1 MSNIEQI
8 RTLATKIQDASNEVM
23 TLTKDRDDWTKPDR
37 KTMHIGGRHIHVV
50 CKSGAT
56 HPMLREAQIAV
67 VKAIDIE
74 IIKAKSRLE
83 GLAHQLSK
91 LVKSGVVA

>member
-8 RTLATKIQDASNEVM
+8 RALAVKIQETSNEVM
-23 TLTKDRDDWTKPDR
+23 TLAKDRDDWTKPDR
-37 KTMHIGGRHIHVV
+37 KTMHIGGRHVHVV
-50 CKSGAT
+50 LN
-56 HPMLREAQIAV
+56 PMLRETQIAV

-83 GLAHQLSK
+83 GLVHQLNK
-91 LVKSGVVA
+91 LVKSGVAS

>member
-8 RTLATKIQDASNEVM
+8 RALAVKIQETSNEVM

-37 KTMHIGGRHIHVV
+37 KTIHIGGRHVYVV
-50 CKSGAT
+50 CN
-56 HPMLREAQIAV
+56 PMLREVQIAV

-83 GLAHQLSK
+83 GLVHQLSK
-91 LVKSGVVA
+91 LVKSGVSA

>member
-8 RTLATKIQDASNEVM
+8 RALAVKIQDASNEVM

-37 KTMHIGGRHIHVV
+37 KTMHIGGRHVHVV
-50 CKSGAT
+50 FKSGAT
-56 HPMLREAQIAV
+56 NPMLREAQIAM
-67 VKAIDIE
+67 VKAIDVE

-83 GLAHQLSK
+83 GLVHQLSK
-91 LVKSGVVA
+91 LVKSGVAS

>member
-8 RTLATKIQDASNEVM
+8 RTLAAKIQETSNEVM

-37 KTMHIGGRHIHVV
+37 KTMHIGGRHVHAVFN
-50 CKSGAT
+50 
-56 HPMLREAQIAV
+56 PMLREVQIAV

-91 LVKSGVVA
+91 LVKSGVSA